1 MTAMSIQLPDDLR
14 SRLEARAAENGFT
27 DLQTY
32 VEAMLR
38 VDAASGLRTDDEQ
51 LESMLLERLDG
62 PFAEVDAADFRRMR
76 EKLNRRLDSGASG

>member
-14 SRLEARAAENGFT
+14 SRLEARAAENGFA

-38 VDAASGLRTDDEQ
+38 VDAIGGPRMDGEQ
-51 LESMLLERLDG
+51 LESLLVKRLGG
-62 PFAEVDAADFRRMR
+62 PFVEMDAADFRRMQ
-76 EKLNRRLDSGASG
+76 EKLNQL